1 MITENTSTQPV
12 DKNDLLIV
20 CPRNNNQDSQYSQ
33 NNWVH
38 DLRTRYDQWNIR
50 TCESYLSAIAELS
63 RQPVRAVLAPVNP
76 SMHQLGNAVSGLRE
90 AAGSDTNILLYCTTE
105 NEPVARETLASGADD
120 YVLVPM
126 NNEELDS
133 ALGVATLNTSDLHQL
148 TASPAVTMQEM
159 TQLSDLIAN
168 LNAKPMDLIDS
179 IASLV
184 RLALGARG
192 VTVIVQGAA
201 ATSGHR
207 VNTPILTTPLTGNT
221 GVIGQL
227 SLSEKIGGGYTPAD
241 TNKLNHYATLISH
254 ILSAASNQRQLQKI
268 AVTDECSG
276 LPNRRFLFEQLDE
289 ILTRAKAEQFPVTL
303 LMFDVDD
310 FKKYNDQFGHDTG
323 DEIIRATGELFRK
336 LCRSQDI
343 VTRYGGDEFVVVFW
357 DCDGPRTPGSKHP
370 QAALSVLQR
379 AKKTLETK
387 DFPALGATGQ
397 GSLTISGGLATYPW
411 DGNTKE
417 ELIHRADEALLA
429 AKRAGKNR
437 IFLVGQE

>member
-1 MITENTSTQPV
+1 MITENTATTSTG
-12 DKNDLLIV
+12 KNDLLIV
-20 CPRNNNQDSQYSQ
+20 SPRNKNQDSQDFQDS
-33 NNWVH
+33 WIS
-38 DLRTRYDQWNIR
+38 DLRNRYDHWNIR
-50 TCESYLSAIAELS
+50 TCETYLSAIADLS
-63 RQPVRAVLAPVNP
+63 RQPARTVLAPVNP

-90 AAGSDTNILLYCTTE
+90 AAGDDTNILLYCTTE
-105 NEPVARETLASGADD
+105 NEPIARETLSRGADD
-120 YVLVPM
+120 YVLTPI
-126 NNEELDS
+126 NNNELDS
-133 ALGVATLNTSDLHQL
+133 ALGVATLKTSDIHQF
-148 TASPAVTMQEM
+148 TATPSVTMQEM
-159 TQLSDLIAN
+159 TKLSDLIAN
-168 LNAKPMDLIDS
+168 LGAKPMDLIDS

-207 VNTPILTTPLTGNT
+207 VTTPILTAPITGNAD
-221 GVIGQL
+221 VIGQL
-227 SLSEKIGGGYTPAD
+227 TLSEKIGGAYTPAD
-241 TNKLNHYATLISH
+241 TNKLNHYATLVSH
-254 ILSAASNQRQLQKI
+254 ILSAASSQRNWQKI

-276 LPNRRFLFEQLDE
+276 LPNRRFLFQQLDE
-289 ILTRAKAEQFPVTL
+289 ILTRAKAEQFPVTV

-310 FKKYNDQFGHDTG
+310 FKKYNDEFGHDTG
-323 DEIIRATGELFRK
+323 DEIIRATGELFRQ
-336 LCRSQDI
+336 LCRSQDV

-357 DCDGPRTPGSKHP
+357 DPDGPRTPGSKHP

-387 DFPALGATGQ
+387 AFPALGATGQ

-411 DGNTKE
+411 DGSTKE